1 MVGQEDTG
9 RREERER
16 GQEGRDREEEE
27 GGAARENG
35 KSSEQRDRAAR
46 TSTAAGRQRRGGD
59 DRDVGRHQV
68 ASFSHT
74 DGTETR

>member
-1 MVGQEDTG
+1 MDGQEDTG

-16 GQEGRDREEEE
+16 GREGTDREEEE
-27 GGAARENG
+27 GGAAREKG
-35 KSSEQRDRAAR
+35 KSSEQRAGQRGRA
-46 TSTAAGRQRRGGD
+46 RQQADSGEVEMTKIKAD
-59 DRDVGRHQV
+59 IK